1 GNVSVGV
8 PIRLLSLDKVDPELA
23 NVSSGAYPLR
33 RPIVLVTKASPSP
46 VVKAFVDFMLDK
58 EGQKTILEED
68 FVPILVTK

>member
-1 GNVSVGV
+1 
-8 PIRLLSLDKVDPELA
+8 LA

-58 EGQKTILEED
+58 EGQKAIQEED
-68 FVPILVTK
+68 FVPLLVTK